1 VNEIVI
7 PRLLKDTF
15 NSIEPTSDGAA
26 LKYVLDPEVP
36 KLLTLLFGVRTPPAP
51 RDDIV
56 TIFLKGIPGLNQ
68 PPGVVPSEML
78 RLNVAIPPTTNPNPL
93 GVLAGDAA
101 GFPNGRRVGDD
112 VTDIAIRAMAG
123 ATPLTPSFNT
133 GINAQLGDGVSG
145 NDMPYLTD
153 FPYLALPHSGNR

>member
-1 VNEIVI
+1 VVI

-15 NSIEPTSDGAA
+15 NAIEPTSDSAA
-26 LKYVLDPEVP
+26 LKYVVDPELP
-36 KLLTLLFGVRTPPAP
+36 KLLNLLFGVQSPPMP
-51 RDDIV
+51 REDLV

-68 PPGVVPSEML
+68 PPGVTPAEML
-78 RLNVAIPPTTNPNPL
+78 RLNVAIPPASNPNRF
-93 GVLAGDAA
+93 GVLGGDAA

-133 GINAQLGDGVSG
+133 GINAQLGDGVDF
-145 NDMPYLTD
+145 NDMPYLD
-153 FPYLALPHSGNR
+153 VFPYLGLPHSGNR